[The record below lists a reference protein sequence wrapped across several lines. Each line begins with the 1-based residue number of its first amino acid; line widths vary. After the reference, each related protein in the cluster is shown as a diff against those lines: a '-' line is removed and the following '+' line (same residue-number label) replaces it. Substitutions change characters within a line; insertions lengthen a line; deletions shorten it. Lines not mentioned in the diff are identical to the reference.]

1 MAKINEVH
9 SVCVPAEEA
18 NLTAHTYTEIYGGP
32 TGCTMTV
39 NGRVLN
45 MGGSSSIFLAVNT
58 VSGGIG
64 CYLLGVEKDVVNGS
78 PYLGSISL

>member
-9 SVCVPAEEA
+9 SVCVPAEQA

-45 MGGSSSIFLAVNT
+45 MGGSSSIFLGVNT
-58 VSGGIG
+58 ISGGVG
-64 CYLLGVEKDVVNGS
+64 CFLLGVEKDVVNGS
-78 PYLGSISL
+78 PNLGSISL

>member
-9 SVCVPAEEA
+9 SVCVPCSEA
-18 NLTAHTYTEIYGGP
+18 NFTAHTYTEIYGGP

-39 NGRVLN
+39 NGRILN

>member
-9 SVCVPAEEA
+9 SVFVPAESP
-18 NLTAHTYTEIYGGP
+18 NLTAHTYTEIYGGS

-39 NGRVLN
+39 NGKVLN
-45 MGGSSSIFLAVNT
+45 MGGSSSIFLAVNSI
-58 VSGGIG
+58 SGGVG

-78 PYLGSISL
+78 PNLGSISL